1 MTTIASFVLGSAIT
15 AAVVN
20 CWTGGITANNND
32 VDDSEETA
40 ATTTFPPRSNMSAP
54 TRSSQSSPPQVN
66 FLTDLIQALWPEINA
81 SISMMI
87 QDSCKAVF
95 ATMSTPKL
103 KVTKVQLG
111 TVPIIMDNIHVSRL
125 QHNNH
130 SKSAAPGSASSRG
143 SIRLTMDV
151 AWNGNCDME
160 FQTSSPFV
168 VKFGIE
174 KVKFYGRLVC
184 YIYPLSSALPL
195 IGAIQYAFV
204 HPPKIDLTFTG
215 LASIAEGIEFLQ
227 KTVQST
233 IESSL
238 TPYVLPNKNLYKM
251 DPSLTLVNIYQ
262 PPLGVLRI
270 TVVKGTGFVVHS
282 ANPLI
287 PGSRPDIPDVY
298 CQVHFGGSG
307 STSSTTTSATT
318 TFTTSVIKNS
328 TAPTWDNNNSFDVLV
343 YDMDQIIT
351 IHAWDKDTGRFDS
364 DDHLGTASTTAQDLI
379 LSTSSTSAAAL
390 VGCTLELQSSQHH
403 PTGASVTITGQL
415 LKLVPQMQLF
425 QTKLRSMSLSSP
437 PPISPTNNSPR
448 YLYGLLTVLVQGAAH
463 LPLASKAQASSFV
476 KVKLVDNNANRKPTA
491 KASSDERVTAT
502 VVDCMG
508 GEGGGVPVVDALN
521 PVYEAIM
528 EFPLTWD
535 RLGYDVVLELWN
547 CVGATSDG
555 SPTKKKVPMPL
566 LLGSITVTFLSL
578 LSQADA
584 DGAGTFHGLHHA
596 IGSQGAT
603 LDFTVMLRSVKTPP
617 PTPVALETGNMRPA
631 VVLPTTTTP
640 GLNDDSEKGSTISSI
655 SPGTTGGIGGGE
667 TLTLRILCGSGFPIQ
682 KHRLRKS
689 DIPDIYLCIRC
700 GTNPYVWRTPTV
712 ANSTNPV
719 WKDSTKATHNFII
732 PHGSSA
738 LAQTI
743 ELRAFDEDKG
753 RRDKDDPQGQARV
766 SVKKILLESGVGGS
780 LEVELHD
787 EITGLPLGRYVTI
800 QCQVSS
806 SRV

>member
-1 MTTIASFVLGSAIT
+1 MGTVASFVAGGAIT

-20 CWTGGITANNND
+20 CWTGGITTDNN
-32 VDDSEETA
+32 VDHLEGTT

-54 TRSSQSSPPQVN
+54 LRSSQLSPPHVN

-81 SISMMI
+81 SISLMI
-87 QDSCKAVF
+87 QKSCEAVF

-103 KVTKVQLG
+103 KVKKVQLG
-111 TVPIIMDNIHVSRL
+111 TVPIIMDNIHVTRH
-125 QHNNH
+125 QHNNR
-130 SKSAAPGSASSRG
+130 SKGGSASSSG

-151 AWNGNCDME
+151 VWNGNCDME
-160 FQTSSPFV
+160 FQTSSPLV
-168 VKFGIE
+168 VQFGIE

-184 YIYPLSSALPL
+184 HIFPLSSVLPL

-215 LASIAEGIEFLQ
+215 LASIAEGIQFLQ

-233 IESSL
+233 IESSI
-238 TPYVLPNKNLYKM
+238 TPYVLPNKNLYKV

-270 TVVKGTGFVVHS
+270 TVKKGTGFVVHN

-287 PGSRPDIPDVY
+287 PGSRQDIPDVY

-307 STSSTTTSATT
+307 STATT
-318 TFTTSVIKNS
+318 TFTTSVVKNS
-328 TAPTWDNNNSFDVLV
+328 TAPNWNNNNSFDVLL

-351 IHAWDKDTGRFDS
+351 ICAWDQDSGPFDS
-364 DDHLGTASTTAQDLI
+364 DDDLGTASTTAQDLI
-379 LSTSSTSAAAL
+379 LSTSSNATTVTK

-425 QTKLRSMSLSSP
+425 QTILPSLSSLSSP
-437 PPISPTNNSPR
+437 PELRNNISPR

-463 LPLASKAQASSFV
+463 LPLAPSKAQASSFV
-476 KVKLVDNNANRKPTA
+476 KVQLVDNNATSTSKTKP
-491 KASSDERVTAT
+491 SSNERVTPT

-508 GEGGGVPVVDALN
+508 GEGVPVVNALN
-521 PVYEAIM
+521 PVYDTTM
-528 EFPLTWD
+528 EFPLTRD
-535 RLGYDVVLELWN
+535 RLGYDVVLELWTG
-547 CVGATSDG
+547 VGVTSDG
-555 SPTKKKVPMPL
+555 GRGSPPKKKIPKPL
-566 LLGSITVTFLSL
+566 LIGSITVTFQSL
-578 LSQADA
+578 LSQANA
-584 DGAGTFHGLHHA
+584 NGAGTFHGQHHP
-596 IGSQGAT
+596 IGNQGAT
-603 LDFTVMLRSVKTPP
+603 LDFTVMLRAVAMSP
-617 PTPVALETGNMRPA
+617 PTPEALVSTAATADLGSNLPGRNGDLETGRTA
-631 VVLPTTTTP
+631 
-640 GLNDDSEKGSTISSI
+640 SSI
-655 SPGTTGGIGGGE
+655 SPGLAPATGGSGGSGGGE
-667 TLTLRILCGSGFPIQ
+667 ILTLQILCGSGFPIQ
-682 KHRLRKS
+682 KRRLRKY

-719 WKDSTKATHNFII
+719 WKDTTKATHNFFI
-732 PHGSSA
+732 PLGSSA

-753 RRDKDDPQGQARV
+753 PRDKDDPQGQARV
-766 SVKKILLESGVGGS
+766 TVKKILLEGGVGGT
-780 LEVELHD
+780 LEVELQD
-787 EITGLPLGRYVTI
+787 ETTGQPLGRYVTL

-806 SRV
+806 SGV